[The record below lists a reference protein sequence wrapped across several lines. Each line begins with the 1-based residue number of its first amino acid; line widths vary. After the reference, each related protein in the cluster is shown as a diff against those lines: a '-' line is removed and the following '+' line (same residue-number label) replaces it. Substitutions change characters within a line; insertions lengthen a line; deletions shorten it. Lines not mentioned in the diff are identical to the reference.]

1 MIVSNV
7 NLSCTEGN
15 SAWCV
20 SNNDGNVEA
29 PSNNDLTPTGHLIV
43 AVCLGIIGSLGF
55 SSNFLVLLLFCR
67 YKVLRSPIN
76 LLLMN
81 ISVSDMLVCAVGT
94 PFSFA
99 ASTQGRWLIGKS
111 GCVWYGFVNSCLG
124 MVSLI
129 SLAVLSY
136 ERYSTMMG
144 STEADATNY
153 RKIGVGIMLS
163 WGYSL
168 LWTLPPL
175 FGWSSYGPE
184 GPGTTCSVNWKAKDV
199 NNISYI
205 VCLFVFCLVL
215 PFFVIIYS
223 YGKLLLTVKQVSV
236 ISTVVGRSREQRI
249 LFMVLAMV
257 ICFLLC
263 WLPYGIVA
271 LLATFG
277 KSGLV
282 TPEAS
287 IIPSLLAKSST
298 VFNPIIY
305 IFLNKQ
311 FYRCFRAF
319 LMCQRPANGSSVRS
333 SSKTTKPCRA
343 ARRAIN
349 DNRNFVVTSAGRHS
363 TLIQN
368 RTDSVGERGSSWD
381 ASKPPVL
388 LVAHYNG

>member
-311 FYRCFRAF
+311 MLCVS
-319 LMCQRPANGSSVRS
+319 P
-333 SSKTTKPCRA
+333 
-343 ARRAIN
+343 
-349 DNRNFVVTSAGRHS
+349 
-363 TLIQN
+363 LIYQF
-368 RTDSVGERGSSWD
+368 DS
-381 ASKPPVL
+381 
-388 LVAHYNG
+388 

>member
-223 YGKLLLTVKQVSV
+223 YGQCHQHRCGTFPGAAHSLHGASHGDLLPA
-236 ISTVVGRSREQRI
+236 
-249 LFMVLAMV
+249 VLA
-257 ICFLLC
+257 
-263 WLPYGIVA
+263 A
-271 LLATFG
+271 LWDCRPPGHFREVWPCDSRG
-277 KSGLV
+277 QHH
-282 TPEAS
+282 P
-287 IIPSLLAKSST
+287 IPSRKVQHSFQPYHIHILEQAVLQM
-298 VFNPIIY
+298 FP
-305 IFLNKQ
+305 
-311 FYRCFRAF
+311 CFPDVPAPSEW
-319 LMCQRPANGSSVRS
+319 LQR
-333 SSKTTKPCRA
+333 
-343 ARRAIN
+343 
-349 DNRNFVVTSAGRHS
+349 
-363 TLIQN
+363 
-368 RTDSVGERGSSWD
+368 
-381 ASKPPVL
+381 
-388 LVAHYNG
+388 